1 MVGEIIPMV
10 TQWRRRWRLGWAGL
24 ALAWGAAGSAFGES
38 ARVDFAA
45 EIQPIFQA
53 SCAECHDGRK
63 QKSGFRLDVRR
74 LALKG
79 GESGQAAV
87 APGRPE
93 ESPLYLRVAALEGDG
108 VMPPKGERL
117 PAAQVALLR
126 RWIAEGAEWPDSAA
140 GVERDPAAHWAFHAP
155 VAAPAPGVARAGW
168 AANDLD
174 RFILARLEGEGLGP
188 APEADRVTLLRRL
201 SFDLTGLPPSVEEV
215 EAFAADSSPEAWR
228 RQVER
233 LLESPHYGEKW
244 GRQWLDA
251 ARYADSDG
259 FEKDMSRSMWPY
271 RDYVVGA
278 LNRDMPYNQF
288 VVEQVAGDLLP
299 GATQEQ
305 RVATGFLRNSMRNEE
320 GGVDPEQFR
329 MESMFDRMDALGKSV
344 LGLTIQCAQCH
355 NHKFDPISQEEYY
368 KLFAYVNND
377 DEPTMAVYSREELAL
392 RREIFLKI
400 AALEGVARA
409 ALPDWEARLAA
420 WEREAAGGQPEWTVV
435 QPVVEDISTG
445 GQRYIPLEDG
455 SFLAQGYKPTFHMA
469 RMEIAAPV
477 SNITA
482 FRLELL
488 TDANLPFGGP
498 GRSFMGTSALTEF
511 MVEAPDPAD
520 PAKMKRVKFAE
531 ASADVA
537 QPERVLE
544 PNFDDKSNTR
554 RVTGPVAYAIDGDD
568 KTAWGID
575 TGPGRRNVPRKAV
588 FTCAEPVAKE
598 PGAKLVFL
606 LKQDHG
612 GWNSDDHMNNNL
624 GRFRLSVAAAPN
636 AKADP
641 LPARVREALAVAPGE
656 RSLEDR
662 AAIFSHWRTTVP
674 ELADINA
681 RVEAEWARHPVGAS
695 TMTLAART
703 KPRATKLLS
712 RGDWL
717 KPGREVVPGTPA
729 FLPPMRAP
737 EGTPPRLALARWLV
751 SDESPTAARVAVNRV
766 WQAYFGTGLLET
778 PEDFGM
784 QAPAPSHPEL
794 LDWLAVEFMR
804 QGWSMKQLHRLI
816 TTSATY
822 RQSSRVTPESYARD
836 QYNRLLARGPRFRL
850 EGEGVRDA
858 ALAASGLLNRRLGGP
873 SVFAPA
879 PAFLF
884 MPPASY
890 GPFTW
895 TEATGAERYRRAL
908 YTFRRRSTPYPAL
921 QVFDTPNGDF
931 SCVRRPRSNTPTQA
945 LTSLNETVFMECA
958 QALAREILA
967 RGGGTDPER
976 LAYGFRR
983 VLSRAPEPDEVAVLQ
998 GLLERQ
1004 RARVADGWVSA
1015 AELAT
1020 GKAELPADL
1029 PPGTNPTQL
1038 AAYAAVS
1045 RALLN
1050 LDEAITKE

>member
-1 MVGEIIPMV
+1 
-10 TQWRRRWRLGWAGL
+10 
-24 ALAWGAAGSAFGES
+24 
-38 ARVDFAA
+38 VDFGS
-45 EIQPIFQA
+45 EILPIFQA
-53 SCAECHDGRK
+53 SCVECHDGRK
-63 QKSGFRLDVRR
+63 QRSGFRLDVRR

-79 GESGQAAV
+79 GESGVAAV
-87 APGRPE
+87 VAGRPE
-93 ESPLYLRVAALEGDG
+93 ESPLYLRVAALEGDEM
-108 VMPPKGERL
+108 MPPKGPRL
-117 PAAQVALLR
+117 AAGQVALVR
-126 RWIAEGAEWPDSAA
+126 RWIEEGAAWPDALA
-140 GVERDPAAHWAFHAP
+140 GEERDPAAHWAFHAP
-155 VAAPAPGVARAGW
+155 VAAPAPVVARAGW

-174 RFILARLEGEGLGP
+174 RFVLARLEKEGLEP
-188 APEADRVTLLRRL
+188 SPEGDRVTLLRRL
-201 SFDLTGLPPSVEEV
+201 SFDLVGLPPTVEEV
-215 EAFAADSSPEAWR
+215 EAFLADRGPGAWR

-244 GRQWLDA
+244 GRHWLDA

-259 FEKDMSRSMWPY
+259 YEKDMSRSMWPY

-278 LNRDMPYNQF
+278 LNRDLPYNEF

-329 MESMFDRMDALGKSV
+329 MESMFDRMDAIGKGV
-344 LGLTIQCAQCH
+344 MGLTIQCAQCH

-377 DEPTMAVYSREELAL
+377 DEPTMAVYSREEQAL
-392 RREIFLKI
+392 RREIFMRV
-400 AALEGVARA
+400 AALEGLARA
-409 ALPDWEARLAA
+409 TLPDWEERMGA
-420 WEREAAGGQPEWTVV
+420 WERGVAAAGEPEWVV
-435 QPVVEDISTG
+435 LRPVVEDISTG
-445 GQRYIPLEDG
+445 GQRYIAMEDG
-455 SFLAQGYKPTFHMA
+455 SFLAQGYKPTFHSA
-469 RMEIAAPV
+469 RLDVVAPAT
-477 SNITA
+477 NITA

-498 GRSFMGTSALTEF
+498 GRSFMGTCALTEF
-511 MVEAPDPAD
+511 IVEAPDPAD
-520 PAKMKRVKFAE
+520 PAKMKQVKFAE
-531 ASADVA
+531 ATADVE

-544 PNFDDKSNTR
+544 ANFEDRSNRR
-554 RVTGPVAYAIDGDD
+554 RVTGPVGFAVDGDD

-575 TGPGRRNVPRKAV
+575 VGPGRRNVERKAV
-588 FTCAEPVAKE
+588 FRCAEPVATR
-598 PGAKLVFL
+598 PGSALIIR

-624 GRFRLSVAAAPN
+624 GRFRISATTSPG

-641 LPARVREALAVAPGE
+641 LPRGAREALAVAPE
-656 RSLEDR
+656 KRTLEER

-674 ELADINA
+674 ELAEINA
-681 RVEAEWARHPVGAS
+681 RIEAEWARHPVGAS
-695 TMTLAART
+695 SMVLAARG
-703 KPRATKLLS
+703 KPRETKMLN

-717 KPGREVVPGTPA
+717 KPGRQVAPGTPA
-729 FLPPMRAP
+729 FLPPPREVGEA
-737 EGTPPRLALARWLV
+737 PPRLVFARWLV
-751 SDESPTAARVAVNRV
+751 SEESPTAARVIVNRV

-784 QAPAPSHPEL
+784 QAPKPSHPEL

-804 QGWSMKQLHRLI
+804 QGWSLKGLHRLI
-816 TTSATY
+816 TASATY
-822 RQSSRVTPESYARD
+822 RQSSRVTAELYELD

-873 SVFAPA
+873 SIFSPA

-884 MPPASY
+884 QPPASY

-895 TEATGAERYRRAL
+895 TEATGADRYRRAL

-921 QVFDTPNGDF
+921 QAFDAPNGDF
-931 SCVRRPRSNTPTQA
+931 SCVRRTRSNTPTQA

-958 QALAREILA
+958 RALARQMLA
-967 RGGGTDPER
+967 HGGATDGER
-976 LAYGFRR
+976 LSHGFRR
-983 VLSRAPEPDEVAVLQ
+983 VLSRAPEGDEMAALQ
-998 GLLERQ
+998 GLLDRQ
-1004 RARVADGWVSA
+1004 KARIAEGWVSP

-1020 GKAELPADL
+1020 GKAETPTDL
-1029 PPGTNPTQL
+1029 PPGTSPTQL
-1038 AAYAAVS
+1038 AAYTVVS